1 MTLVEST
8 SVGLLSMAAM
18 SGAFAEGE
26 SMNTRSQMQFSNDRT
41 EALRAV
47 GSIASGRGWCNVV
60 PRVVD
65 DMPDLKI
72 NFTGLWVNQGVAKAS
87 FVTAS
92 PRHDEAQSSSLGVL
106 HSRGRLG
113 SARISALLG
122 GAPFTVR
129 QDHAQRGLLLVVPAD
144 TPAALVLDVMCT
156 TTTSLCD
163 FELTGDWRLDLFV
176 RQ

>member
-1 MTLVEST
+1 MGHWPIANFNTN
-8 SVGLLSMAAM
+8 GL
-18 SGAFAEGE
+18 AFAKGK
-26 SMNTRSQMQFSNDRT
+26 SVSTRSQFQFSNDRV

-47 GSIASGRGWCNVV
+47 ESIASGRGWCNVV

-65 DMPDLKI
+65 DVQDLRI

-87 FVTAS
+87 FVTS
-92 PRHDEAQSSSLGVL
+92 PPRHGEAQPSSLGVL

-113 SARISALLG
+113 NERITTLLG

-129 QDHAQRGLLLVVPAD
+129 QDHTQRGLLLEVPAD
-144 TPAALVLDVMCT
+144 TPAAQVLDVMCT
-156 TTTSLCD
+156 TTASLCD
-163 FELTGDWRLDLFV
+163 FELTGDWRLDLYA